1 MAVRTNFELFD
12 FLSGSLSGYDL
23 SITASDKD
31 GVTQTVTSTDNTK
44 RYFLHKYGTRIYPVL
59 TGMNSATPDM
69 ARANFVEDF
78 RAWVSNRQHNIDL
91 QYQALNDYEYSP
103 IENVFRHEVE
113 TIDATD
119 ETTYGRKDTESGT
132 DSVTYGKKDTE
143 SGTDSI
149 TYGKKDTESGTD
161 SITYGKKDT
170 ESGTDT
176 LTKGGS
182 EVHEI
187 EKAGFNSPQSYTND
201 TKDTLT
207 FTNRTEGTQY
217 GHVNTES
224 GTDSTQYGHVN
235 TQSGTDSTQYG
246 HVNTQSGTD
255 STQYGHV
262 NTQSGTDSTDK
273 DSTRTLDVNANVGV
287 STAQSLIDEELK
299 LRLISLADMLLDN
312 FIDDYTYYS

>member
-12 FLSGSLSGYDL
+12 FLSGSLSGVDL

-69 ARANFVEDF
+69 ARTNFVEDF

-103 IENVFRHEVE
+103 IENVFRHEIE

-132 DSVTYGKKDTE
+132 DSV
-143 SGTDSI
+143 

-201 TKDTLT
+201 TKDTLS

-224 GTDSTQYGHVN
+224 GTDSTQYGH
-235 TQSGTDSTQYG
+235 T
-246 HVNTQSGTD
+246 
-255 STQYGHV
+255 

-273 DSTRTLDVNANVGV
+273 DSTRTLDINANVGV
-287 STAQSLIDEELK
+287 STAQSLIEEELK

>member
-12 FLSGSLSGYDL
+12 FLSGSLSGYDF
-23 SITASDKD
+23 SITATDKD
-31 GVTQTVTSTDNTK
+31 GVTQTVSSTDNTK

-69 ARANFVEDF
+69 ARTNFVEDF

-103 IENVFRHEVE
+103 IENVFRHEIE

-119 ETTYGRKDTESGT
+119 ETTYGRT
-132 DSVTYGKKDTE
+132 DTE

-149 TYGKKDTESGTD
+149 TYGKT
-161 SITYGKKDT
+161 DT

-187 EKAGFNSPQSYTND
+187 DKAGFNSPQSYTND

-217 GHVNTES
+217 GHT
-224 GTDSTQYGHVN
+224 N
-235 TQSGTDSTQYG
+235 TQSGTDETQYG
-246 HVNTQSGTD
+246 HTNTQSGTD
-255 STQYGHV
+255 ETEYGHV
-262 NTQSGTDSTDK
+262 NTASGTDSTDK

-287 STAQSLIDEELK
+287 STAQSLIEEELK
-299 LRLISLADMLLDN
+299 LRLISLSDMLLDN

>member
-161 SITYGKKDT
+161 
-170 ESGTDT
+170 T

-217 GHVNTES
+217 GHVNTE
-224 GTDSTQYGHVN
+224 
-235 TQSGTDSTQYG
+235 SGTDSTQYG

>member
-12 FLSGSLSGYDL
+12 FLTGSLTGYDL
-23 SITASDKD
+23 SITATDKE
-31 GVTQTVTSTDNTK
+31 GVTQTVSSNDNTK

-161 SITYGKKDT
+161 
-170 ESGTDT
+170 T

-217 GHVNTES
+217 GHVNTE
-224 GTDSTQYGHVN
+224 
-235 TQSGTDSTQYG
+235 SGTDSTQYG